1 MCGRYAFFSP
11 AEVVKRT
18 FALDDLPELEPRYN
32 IAPTQSVPAVRTG
45 EEGSRTLAMLHWGL
59 VPKWAK
65 ERAIGNRMINARA
78 ETLAE
83 KPSFRDAFK
92 RRRCLVLADGWYE
105 WQVAPGGKQPW
116 FIRMRDARPMAFAGL
131 WERWK
136 DPANGA
142 TLESC
147 TIVTTDAAE
156 SIRRIHDRMP
166 VVLAQS
172 DWDRWMD
179 TAFSD
184 TDKLSEL
191 LRPFEPKALQSWPV
205 SRQVN
210 APKNQGPELI
220 ERDPSVAVSGD

>member
-1 MCGRYAFFSP
+1 MTLHHLGVTRFVLLQTVAASVFGCVTGFVGKLHEFVHAVGRP
-11 AEVVKRT
+11 V
-18 FALDDLPELEPRYN
+18 D
-32 IAPTQSVPAVRTG
+32 
-45 EEGSRTLAMLHWGL
+45 
-59 VPKWAK
+59 
-65 ERAIGNRMINARA
+65 AIGNRMINARA

-83 KPSFRDAFK
+83 KSSFRDAFK